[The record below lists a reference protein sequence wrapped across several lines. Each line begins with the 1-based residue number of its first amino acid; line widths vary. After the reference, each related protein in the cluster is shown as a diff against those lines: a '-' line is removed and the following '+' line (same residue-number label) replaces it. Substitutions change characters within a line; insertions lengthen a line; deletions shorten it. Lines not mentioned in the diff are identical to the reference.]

1 MSDAC
6 AVGHATLSQRFKHRL
21 PAMQFISTRDDTHR
35 VGLSTALQN
44 GLAPDGGL
52 YVPTAFPRFD
62 GADFDGL
69 DCIEAIAERLLRPFF
84 AGDRLESALP
94 AICEATF
101 GFAVPLRYLKD
112 ETAVLELFHGPT
124 AAFKDVGARF
134 LASGLSRLNEG
145 ADKPVTILVATSGDT
160 GAAVAAAFYQKPN
173 VEVVVLYPKG
183 RVSDR
188 QEKQL
193 TGWGDNVLTVA
204 VQGVF
209 DDCQRLVKA
218 AFRDAWWQT
227 HRRLSSANSI
237 NLGRLLPQMTY
248 YAAASLWYQ
257 RRHGARPGFIVP
269 SGNLGNALAALY
281 ARACGLPLGEVIMA
295 TNANRS
301 VTHFLE
307 TGDWTPFDTEET
319 LATAMDVGDPSNM
332 ERVRFHWPDVEA
344 LRQAVHAERVTDDAI
359 RHQIRRGPDA
369 WGEVWDP
376 HTATAVAVREQLDTP
391 HWVLVATAH
400 PAKFEQV
407 VEPLIGEPVEVPDAL
422 ATVMARARPAPEI
435 APSLGALRDVVQAH
449 AAKRPTAS

>member
-1 MSDAC
+1 
-6 AVGHATLSQRFKHRL
+6 
-21 PAMQFISTRDDTHR
+21 MQFTSTRDESHQAP
-35 VGLSTALQN
+35 LAAALAD

-52 YVPTAFPRFD
+52 YVPTAFPD
-62 GADFDGL
+62 LGLEAFDGL
-69 DCIEAIAERLLRPFF
+69 ERIEAIAERLLRPFF
-84 AGDRLESALP
+84 AGDRLEEALP
-94 AICEATF
+94 AICAETF
-101 GFAVPLRYLKD
+101 SFPVPLRDLKD
-112 ETAVLELFHGPT
+112 DTAVLELFHGPT

-134 LASGLSRLNEG
+134 LASGLSRLNAG
-145 ADKPVTILVATSGDT
+145 ADAPVTILVATSGDT
-160 GAAVAAAFYQKPN
+160 GAAVAAAFHQKPN
-173 VEVVVLYPKG
+173 VEVIVLYPKG

-193 TGWGDNVLTVA
+193 TGWGGNVLTVA

-209 DDCQRLVKA
+209 DDCQQLVKA
-218 AFRDAWWQT
+218 AFRDDWWQT

-281 ARACGLPLGEVIMA
+281 ARACGLPIGEVVMA
-295 TNANRS
+295 TNANRP

-307 TGDWTPFDTEET
+307 TGDWQPFDTEQT

-332 ERVRFHWPDVEA
+332 ERVRYHWPDVGA
-344 LRQAVHAERVTDDAI
+344 LRQAVRAERITDDAI
-359 RHQIRRGPDA
+359 RRQIRRGPEV

-376 HTATAVAVREQLDTP
+376 HTATAVEVREQTGTP

-400 PAKFEQV
+400 PAKFEQI
-407 VEPLIGEPVEVPDAL
+407 VEPLIGATVPVPEAL
-422 ATVMARARPAPEI
+422 AAVMDRAAPAPEI
-435 APSLGALRDVVQAH
+435 APSLDALRDVVVAREEQQR
-449 AAKRPTAS
+449 AAARE